1 MQTEQ
6 THRSQD
12 CLMNPLKV
20 LRSWNIEKW
29 HEAEIK
35 EILGRN
41 AHRVLD
47 WILGPGQGLQQKEE
61 GVWLSVR
68 SED

>member
-1 MQTEQ
+1 
-6 THRSQD
+6 
-12 CLMNPLKV
+12 MNPLKV

-47 WILGPGQGLQQKEE
+47 WILGPGRDFSRKRRECGCQFGRKTDTQ
-61 GVWLSVR
+61 VCA
-68 SED
+68 